1 MSTSPLFSTPSR
13 TLYVFESIYIDL
25 SFVVSSSSSTFLFLY
40 MILTLLLPGIC
51 SFLYLYKTS
60 SAILFIN
67 LYRFSSSVLLFSSIT
82 LYFIE
87 FVFVATFISSIK
99 INSIFN
105 NNNNNSLYPNLF
117 NTFIILSILLFSI
130 NLILYSN

>member
-1 MSTSPLFSTPSR
+1 MSTSPFFSTPSR